1 MRERKSD
8 RELEQIQQNLEYKNE
23 QLKVFIADI
32 IPTCCA
38 RENMEDRIVE
48 VENLVNTY
56 GWLVILKHIQKRWLP
71 DYNTYIW
78 TWKLDEIIDE
88 MRISWA
94 NLLIFW
100 NILKPHQ
107 IHKINEKL
115 REIWAKA
122 WDRVDLILKIFEKNA
137 KTTESKL
144 QIELASIKHMW
155 PRIFGMG
162 MELSRQGW
170 WSKLARWKWETNT
183 EIMKRHLRSME
194 DNIKKELEKYSKV
207 REEHRKWRQKK
218 WFFTVWIVG
227 YTNAW
232 KSSLLNTLTWKW
244 VLSEDK
250 LFATL
255 WTSVWKLWIPNLV
268 NSEKWKV
275 NNLMSSWTK
284 VKDHLN
290 IALLNNLS
298 SRDSSFHSEW
308 QNKIVIPAEAGIY
321 ENDNNPFNDFEI
333 NLEWQYN
340 WQNEY
345 QYQKWIE
352 ILLNDTIWFIR
363 DLPPE
368 LIKAF
373 ASTLEDSIESD
384 LLLHVVDSSDKK
396 IDEKIKVVDDI
407 LDSIKATQPRIYV
420 FNKIDLITEKD
431 RKELKKR
438 FKTYKPVLIS
448 SYEKIWLDDMKNEI
462 VKRI

>member
-1 MRERKSD
+1 MRERKSE

-38 RENMEDRIVE
+38 RENMEDRMIE

-56 GWLVILKHIQKRWLP
+56 GGLVILKHIQKRGLP
-71 DYNTYIW
+71 DYNTYIG
-78 TWKLDEIIDE
+78 TGKLDEIIDE
-88 MRISWA
+88 MRISGA
-94 NLLIFW
+94 NLLIFG

-115 REIWAKA
+115 REIGAKA

-144 QIELASIKHMW
+144 QIELASIKHMG

-162 MELSRQGW
+162 MELSRQGGG
-170 WSKLARWKWETNT
+170 SKLARGKGETNT

-207 REEHRKWRQKK
+207 REEHRKGRQKK
-218 WFFTVWIVG
+218 GFFTVGIVG
-227 YTNAW
+227 YTNAG
-232 KSSLLNTLTWKW
+232 KSSLLNTLTGKG

-255 WTSVWKLWIPNLV
+255 GTSVGKMWIPNLL
-268 NSEKWKV
+268 NSEKGIV
-275 NNLMSSWTK
+275 NNLMSSGTK

-298 SRDSSFHSEW
+298 SRDSSFHSEG

-321 ENDNNPFNDFEI
+321 ENYNNPFNDSEI
-333 NLEWQYN
+333 NSEGQFNEQY
-340 WQNEY
+340 
-345 QYQKWIE
+345 KKGIE
-352 ILLNDTIWFIR
+352 ILLNDTIGFIR

-373 ASTLEDSIESD
+373 ASTLEDSIESN

-420 FNKIDLITEKD
+420 FNKIDLITEKELKD
-431 RKELKKR
+431 LKKR
-438 FKTYKPVLIS
+438 FKTYKPVFIS
-448 SYEKIWLDDMKNEI
+448 SYEKIGLDDLKNEI
-462 VKRI
+462 VKRIGK